1 MFFIKKNHSY
11 DLYNILLKFSR
22 NKFFYSEIN
31 LPDTYETRIYLM
43 LLHFSIILKI
53 FKIRKEKFDQK
64 KYDFFFNSIE
74 NNLRELGFGDVSV
87 NSKMKNLNNILYDI
101 LLKIEKN
108 ELSTSFKINEK
119 IVFKYFENLKY
130 SKNEKYMIFEGY
142 FTKFFNYCFD
152 IAAENMIK
160 DLQNFK
166 FIYGS
171 T

>member
-1 MFFIKKNHSY
+1 
-11 DLYNILLKFSR
+11 
-22 NKFFYSEIN
+22 
-31 LPDTYETRIYLM
+31 M

-53 FKIRKEKFDQK
+53 FRKKKEKFDQK

-108 ELSTSFKINEK
+108 DLKNSFKINKK
-119 IVFKYFENLKY
+119 IVFKYFENLEH
-130 SKNEKYMIFEGY
+130 SKDEKYMIFERY
-142 FTKFFNYCFD
+142 FINFFDYCFD
-152 IAAENMIK
+152 ISTENMLK
-160 DLQNFK
+160 ELKNFK
-166 FIYGS
+166 FIYGG